1 MASYESYP
9 EKPQTPPE
17 DPSKRRLR
25 TTLGIAVAVLLVI
38 AVLVGVMV
46 WRNGS
51 LGNARPSDTESLNQS
66 TAGISSVSFAPVE
79 LEGLPECSA
88 LYGKTLAQIK
98 GIKGIK
104 GSKLAFEQ
112 DAPVAAGPLPQGL
125 GRAAAKAT
133 HQASAQ
139 LKGAQGVRLTVYFKK
154 SKAPGAKKA
163 QLRAV
168 GALYDFDLDELGVAE
183 AEYSVYMADSTVAS
197 SLLRAVGLPSSTC
210 SKELVASKVSQAG
223 SVEDSG
229 MRSCTIEGDT
239 GAKLAKKTVKKKTYS
254 KKKHAYVTKKVTT
267 KVQTDFMGWQLVQA
281 YRYGA
286 QGETTRSAQVAL
298 S

>member
-1 MASYESYP
+1 M
-9 EKPQTPPE
+9 
-17 DPSKRRLR
+17 
-25 TTLGIAVAVLLVI
+25 
-38 AVLVGVMV
+38 
-46 WRNGS
+46 
-51 LGNARPSDTESLNQS
+51 
-66 TAGISSVSFAPVE
+66 
-79 LEGLPECSA
+79 
-88 LYGKTLAQIK
+88 
-98 GIKGIK
+98 
-104 GSKLAFEQ
+104 
-112 DAPVAAGPLPQGL
+112 
-125 GRAAAKAT
+125 
-133 HQASAQ
+133 
-139 LKGAQGVRLTVYFKK
+139 
-154 SKAPGAKKA
+154 
-163 QLRAV
+163 
-168 GALYDFDLDELGVAE
+168 
-183 AEYSVYMADSTVAS
+183 AS

-239 GAKLAKKTVKKKTYS
+239 GAKLTKKTVKKKVYS

>member
-66 TAGISSVSFAPVE
+66 TAGISSVRFAPVT

-88 LYGKTLAQIK
+88 LYGKTLPQIQ
-98 GIKGIK
+98 GIK

-239 GAKLAKKTVKKKTYS
+239 GAKLTKKTVKKKVYS

-267 KVQTDFMGWQLVQA
+267 KVQADFMGWQLVQA

-286 QGETTRSAQVAL
+286 QGETTRSAQLAL

>member
-66 TAGISSVSFAPVE
+66 TAGISSVSFAPVT

-88 LYGKTLAQIK
+88 LYGKTLPQIQ
-98 GIKGIK
+98 GIK

-112 DAPVAAGPLPQGL
+112 DAPVAAG
-125 GRAAAKAT
+125 
-133 HQASAQ
+133 
-139 LKGAQGVRLTVYFKK
+139 
-154 SKAPGAKKA
+154 
-163 QLRAV
+163 
-168 GALYDFDLDELGVAE
+168 
-183 AEYSVYMADSTVAS
+183 
-197 SLLRAVGLPSSTC
+197 C
-210 SKELVASKVSQAG
+210 
-223 SVEDSG
+223 
-229 MRSCTIEGDT
+229 
-239 GAKLAKKTVKKKTYS
+239 
-254 KKKHAYVTKKVTT
+254 
-267 KVQTDFMGWQLVQA
+267 
-281 YRYGA
+281 
-286 QGETTRSAQVAL
+286 
-298 S
+298 